1 MGARTDM
8 GRRDGIG
15 PDLRDKTIL
24 ITGGGT
30 GIGSATAIEAAGAG
44 MRVMVTG
51 RRSAPL
57 ERVVSLIRDQGG
69 EATAHVGD
77 VSEEGASRRM
87 LDSMNDA
94 FGGTD
99 AIFAN
104 AGYGI
109 EKPVLDADESDVR
122 RLFEINLLSAVDL
135 LRNGGLDMRASGRPG
150 HLLGCSSILGKFT
163 LPRYGLYSATKAALT
178 HVCRSM
184 RVELS
189 GTGISVSS
197 VHPVTTRTEFFEV
210 AAETSGVGHG
220 PALRAD
226 GTPRHAPR
234 MFVQPPE
241 KVARA
246 VIRCLRRPRAEVWT
260 TLSGRVANGVFELV
274 PPIYDLVLH
283 SAGKK

>member
-1 MGARTDM
+1 M

-15 PDLRDKTIL
+15 PDLRGRSLL

-30 GIGSATAIEAAGAG
+30 GIGAATALDAARAG

-57 ERVVSLIRDQGG
+57 AAVVDAIEAEGG
-69 EATAHVGD
+69 EAAALVID
-77 VSEEGASRRM
+77 VTDEGASASM
-87 LDSMNDA
+87 LDAMDA
-94 FGGTD
+94 TFGGAD

-109 EKPVLDADESDVR
+109 EKPVLDADASDVR
-122 RLFEINLLSAVDL
+122 RIFDVNLIAAVDL
-135 LRNGGLDMRASGRPG
+135 LRAGGVRMRDAGRPG

-163 LPRYGLYSATKAALT
+163 LPRYGIYSATKAALT

-184 RVELS
+184 RTELS
-189 GTGISVSS
+189 GSGIAVSS
-197 VHPVTTRTEFFEV
+197 IHPVTTRTEFFDV
-210 AAETSGVGHG
+210 ALQSSGEGHG

-241 KVARA
+241 RVSRA
-246 VIRCLRRPRAEVWT
+246 VVRCLRRPRAEVWT
-260 TLSGRVANGVFELV
+260 TLGGRLANGVFELV
-274 PPIYDLVLH
+274 PPIYDLVLR
-283 SAGKK
+283 SAGKA